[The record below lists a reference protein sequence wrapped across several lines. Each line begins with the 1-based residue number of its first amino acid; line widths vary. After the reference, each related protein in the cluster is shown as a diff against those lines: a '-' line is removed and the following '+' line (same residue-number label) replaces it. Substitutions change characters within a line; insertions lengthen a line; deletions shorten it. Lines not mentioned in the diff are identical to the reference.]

1 MKRPTIVLTV
11 VVAGA
16 ALMAAACAS
25 TQQAKK
31 SPEEIV
37 AERQQ
42 VMKQNGD
49 AWKNVQDNAKAGNW
63 PAVAANADIISK
75 NAAKIPSLFPQGS
88 MTEKSKAKPEI
99 WQKWPEFE
107 ATAKKMET
115 EGAKLRDTAQAGNAQ
130 ATNDIIKDFGR
141 NACGACH
148 TPFRVPPPR
157 QG

>member
-1 MKRPTIVLTV
+1 MNRPSMALGA
-11 VVAGA
+11 VVAVALA
-16 ALMAAACAS
+16 ATACAS
-25 TQQAKK
+25 TRQAQR
-31 SPEEIV
+31 SPEEVV

-63 PAVAANADIISK
+63 PVVAANADIIAK
-75 NAAKIPSLFPQGS
+75 NAAKIPALFPKGS
-88 MTEKSKAKPEI
+88 MTDKSKAKPEV
-99 WQKWPEFE
+99 WEKWSEFE

-115 EGAKLRDTAQAGNAQ
+115 EAQKLRSTAAAGNAEASQ
-130 ATNDIIKDFGR
+130 AIVKDFGR

-157 QG
+157 QS

>member
-1 MKRPTIVLTV
+1 MKRPWISLTV
-11 VVAGA
+11 VVASAGLLA
-16 ALMAAACAS
+16 SACAS
-25 TQQAKK
+25 MQQAKK

-49 AWKNVQDNAKAGNW
+49 AWKNVQDAAKAGNW
-63 PAVAANADIISK
+63 AVVAANADIMSK
-75 NAAKIPSLFPQGS
+75 NAAKIPSLFPAGS

-99 WQKWPEFE
+99 WQKWSEFE

-115 EGAKLRDTAQAGNAQ
+115 EGARLRDTAQAGNAQ
-130 ATNDIIKDFGR
+130 GTNDIVKDFGR